1 MMETKRIY
9 TFIGVELLSTPDT
22 EVISLDL
29 VRLDTAEAAIK
40 FAEEVSTFGV
50 QNVLMHAA
58 TTDEVLGVLVQEGL
72 VPYQYHMETGS
83 FSRIVL

>member
-1 MMETKRIY
+1 METKRIY

-22 EVISLDL
+22 EVVSMDL
-29 VRLDTAEAAIK
+29 VRLDTNEAAIK

-58 TTDEVLGVLVQEGL
+58 TSDEVLSVLIQEGL
-72 VPYQYHMETGS
+72 VPYQYHMESSS

>member
-1 MMETKRIY
+1 METLKLY
-9 TFIGVELLSTPDT
+9 TFIGVELLSNPGT
-22 EVISLDL
+22 EVVSMGLVWLDNS
-29 VRLDTAEAAIK
+29 EAAIK

-58 TTDEVLGVLVQEGL
+58 TSDEVLGVLMQEGL
-72 VPYQYHMETGS
+72 VPYQYHMESSS

>member
-1 MMETKRIY
+1 METKRIY

-22 EVISLDL
+22 EVVSMDL
-29 VRLDTAEAAIK
+29 VRLDNSEAAIK

-58 TTDEVLGVLVQEGL
+58 TSDDVLGVLMQEGL
-72 VPYQYHMETGS
+72 VPYQYHMESAT

>member
-1 MMETKRIY
+1 METVKIY

-22 EVISLDL
+22 EVVSMDL
-29 VRLDTAEAAIK
+29 VRLDTNEAAIK

-58 TTDEVLGVLVQEGL
+58 TSDEVLSVLIQEGL
-72 VPYQYHMETGS
+72 VPYQYHMESSS